1 MKILKNIILFI
12 INPFRTFGLGR
23 TSDKVVKYT
32 NNNSYVIYILS
43 FIIAAAFI
51 IFYYFI

>member
-23 TSDKVVKYT
+23 TSDEVVKYT
-32 NNNSYVIYILS
+32 NKYPYVMYILS